1 MAAPFPEGRIKRGRA
16 SLIGGLAT
24 GACVLALWLA
34 AAASLGLGGAAASV
48 AGLVV
53 AGAVAAW
60 VRLADL

>member
-1 MAAPFPEGRIKRGRA
+1 MAAPFLPGRIKRGLA

-34 AAASLGLGGAAASV
+34 AAASLGVDGPVATVIGVVAAST
-48 AGLVV
+48 
-53 AGAVAAW
+53 VAAW

>member
-1 MAAPFPEGRIKRGRA
+1 MAAPFPPGRITRGRA

-34 AAASLGLGGAAASV
+34 AAASLGIGGAGADATGV
-48 AGLVV
+48 VV
-53 AGAVAAW
+53 AGAVAVW